1 MPSIPIFMARVPK
14 QIYLLIWDEYTM
26 HAGTKE
32 DADEAKKSLNPP
44 VFVLKYNLEASLPQ
58 PSTS

>member
-1 MPSIPIFMARVPK
+1 MARVPK